1 MTGREQREPNGRIRV
16 LVVDDHAIVRSGIRL
31 LLEQRPDLDVVGDV
45 ASAGEALRALSA
57 DAADVA
63 LVDVTLEDGDGIAL
77 TRLIRERWPD
87 TKVVA
92 LTMHD
97 DPVTVRQMLRAGACA
112 YVVKGAQ
119 AYELLDAI
127 QAAHRSAAYVHPTV
141 APAVIAD
148 AVRGGSDAE
157 QLSQREQDVIRLLAS
172 GRTSRECAA
181 ELGISPHT
189 VDRHVAN
196 VMRKLGLRRRSAVV
210 RYAERILAGEP
221 LPPEAIEPGRPAVAP
236 VRG

>member
-1 MTGREQREPNGRIRV
+1 M
-16 LVVDDHAIVRSGIRL
+16 VDDHAIVRSGIRL
-31 LLEQRPDLDVVGDV
+31 LLEQRPDLEVIGDV
-45 ASAGEALRALSA
+45 ASTDEAVAVLSSRPV
-57 DAADVA
+57 DIA
-63 LVDVTLEDGDGIAL
+63 LVDVTLGESDGVAL
-77 TRLIRERWPD
+77 TQLIRERWSG

-97 DPVTVRQMLRAGACA
+97 DAVTVRQMLRAGAAA

-119 AYELLDAI
+119 SYELFDAI

-141 APAVIAD
+141 AALVVAD
-148 AVRGGSDAE
+148 AVRGATEAE
-157 QLSQREQDVIRLLAS
+157 RLSAREQDVIRLLAS
-172 GRTSRECAA
+172 GQTSRECAA

-196 VMRKLGLRRRSAVV
+196 VMRKVGARRRSTLA

-221 LPPEAIEPGRPAVAP
+221 LPPETVENGHPEAAEAD
-236 VRG
+236 